1 MADVPATVTY
11 LIAEPFHQALKSLR
25 RILSARHLKIA
36 GWCDV
41 SARIRKKLFI
51 GTNPC
56 MVLFVSPSRSL
67 GAALEADHCATA
79 IAPFHVVVSE
89 RGRQTEIHVLRT
101 LCADSGTLEPL
112 SLAALNEAH
121 SEILRAIKSIA
132 MPAAMGV

>member
-1 MADVPATVTY
+1 MAAIPATVTY
-11 LIAEPFHQALKSLR
+11 LIAEPFQEALKSLR
-25 RILSARHLKIA
+25 RILSARHLEIA
-36 GWCDV
+36 GGFDV

-56 MVLFVSPSRSL
+56 IVLFVSPPRSL
-67 GAALEADHCATA
+67 GAALEADHCAAA

-101 LCADSGTLEPL
+101 LSGDSRTLEPL

-121 SEILRAIKSIA
+121 SEILRAIESIA
-132 MPAAMGV
+132 MPAAMGA

>member
-1 MADVPATVTY
+1 MADGPATVTY
-11 LIAEPFHQALKSLR
+11 LIAEPFQEALKSLR
-25 RILSARHLKIA
+25 RILSARHLEIA
-36 GWCDV
+36 GGFDV
-41 SARIRKKLFI
+41 SARTRKELFI

-67 GAALEADHCATA
+67 GAALEADHCAAA

-89 RGRQTEIHVLRT
+89 CGRQTQIHVLRS
-101 LCADSGTLEPL
+101 LSGDSSTLEPL

-121 SEILRAIKSIA
+121 SEILRAIESIA